1 MKLPLA
7 TALVALGLCGPAF
20 ANDIWAP
27 CLDAEPS
34 MEGVIGAFQAEG
46 WSFPT
51 SNEQHV
57 QNLQAA
63 AESLFSLQNLPDVAT
78 GSAYDR
84 HIAVAHD
91 RAEEFLMDAATLQR
105 DGLIVA
111 VEHYDNSG
119 DMIRCT
125 IAGNEF
131 DEVAYAFDGG
141 DDNIRNVNGHEVL
154 AVAAPDAAT
163 RTDITLYRLLAPS
176 DAAAQA
182 RGTFAAI
189 AIRHL
194 Q

>member
-1 MKLPLA
+1 MKFPLA
-7 TALVALGLCGPAF
+7 TALIALGLCAPAV

-57 QNLQAA
+57 QNLQAV
-63 AESLFSLQNLPDVAT
+63 AEPLFSLQNLPDVAT

-111 VEHYDNSG
+111 IESDDNG
-119 DMIRCT
+119 DGMIRCT

-154 AVAAPDAAT
+154 AVETTDDAS
-163 RTDITLYRLLAPS
+163 RTDVTLYRLLAPS
-176 DAAAQA
+176 DATAEA

>member
-1 MKLPLA
+1 MKLPLV
-7 TALVALGLCGPAF
+7 TAILAVGLCGPAY

-34 MEGVIGAFQAEG
+34 MEGVISAFQADG
-46 WSFPT
+46 WAFPA
-51 SNEQHV
+51 SNGEHV

-63 AESLFSLQNLPDVAT
+63 AEPLFALQNLPDVAT
-78 GSAYDR
+78 GSSYDR
-84 HIAVAHD
+84 YIAVAHE
-91 RAEEFLMDAATLQR
+91 RAENFLLDAATLQR

-111 VEHYDNSG
+111 IEVYDNG
-119 DMIRCT
+119 GGMVRCT

-141 DDNIRNVNGHEVL
+141 GDEIRDVNGHEIL
-154 AVAAPDAAT
+154 TIAVPDAAT
-163 RTDITLYRLLAPS
+163 RTDVTLYRLLAPV
-176 DAAAQA
+176 DATTEAY
-182 RGTFAAI
+182 GTFAAI